1 MSQSAYWKQN
11 TLHDGLVS
19 LAVCSKAAENIA
31 IEGCT
36 GEKTAVMAERRRKRN
51 GRDGR
56 RDGKNDGERRGERKR
71 D

>member
-1 MSQSAYWKQN
+1 MSQCASWEQN

-36 GEKTAVMAERRRKRN
+36 GEKTAVMAERDGGREMKR
-51 GRDGR
+51 
-56 RDGKNDGERRGERKR
+56 GKEGWIEG
-71 D
+71 